1 MENLEL
7 EQLDPLPYL
16 EYDFTLMI
24 VMRNCTFNDNIGGI
38 GAFGSS
44 LNIMEY
50 NRHLGMSPFTIIIQN
65 SSFSNTQWQK
75 QFFIPVPDIA
85 LFGLMST
92 IMLSS
97 VKNLTFV
104 NCSFVNNKNTGMLAL
119 DTILYF
125 EGNITFSENTGY
137 FGGGLVL

>member
-1 MENLEL
+1 MYGLPIAQNFVRECPGHSDQVTLKGSVEILNSHFNDNYGKLGAGASI
-7 EQLDPLPYL
+7 QLDPLPYL

-50 NRHLGMSPFTIIIQN
+50 NHHLGMNPFTIIIQN

-75 QFFIPVPDIA
+75 QLFIPVPDIA
-85 LFGLMST
+85 LFGLMSI

-97 VKNLTFV
+97 VK
-104 NCSFVNNKNTGMLAL
+104 K
-119 DTILYF
+119 I
-125 EGNITFSENTGY
+125 
-137 FGGGLVL
+137 